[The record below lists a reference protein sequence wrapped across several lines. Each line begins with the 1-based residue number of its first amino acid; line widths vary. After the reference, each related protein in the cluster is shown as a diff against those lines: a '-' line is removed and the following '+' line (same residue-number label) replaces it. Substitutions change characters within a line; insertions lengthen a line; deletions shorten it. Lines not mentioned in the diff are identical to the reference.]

1 MKKTILFGWL
11 AAITL
16 WSNALSAQGN
26 AGGLVVRISLP
37 VHEIKNPPDLK
48 ASILVRNVSGKNL
61 QVYQHLVEGY
71 VGDPY
76 TNLNLFIER
85 KDSAGYAIYSM
96 GTHYQL
102 VPTEDTVDRIKK
114 ITLSDRDSII
124 LYYHLDNT
132 YLFEPGE
139 YRVKCTY
146 RNNIHKRDKIE
157 SEWAYFK
164 VLNKIF
170 VKHYYEQD

>member
-1 MKKTILFGWL
+1 MRSQSVAQIFFQMIMEWFKSGYIMSRSTLYVVAFTQREILKVP
-11 AAITL
+11 I
-16 WSNALSAQGN
+16 
-26 AGGLVVRISLP
+26 
-37 VHEIKNPPDLK
+37 
-48 ASILVRNVSGKNL
+48 
-61 QVYQHLVEGY
+61 
-71 VGDPY
+71 
-76 TNLNLFIER
+76 NLFFER
-85 KDSAGYAIYSM
+85 KDSTGYAIYSR
-96 GTHYQL
+96 GTLYQL

-114 ITLSDRDSII
+114 VTLSDRDSIVH
-124 LYYHLDNT
+124 LYHLDDG

-146 RNNIHKRDKIE
+146 RNNIHKRDMVE